1 MLETEITTAGDG
13 HADTKHLA
21 GTEMAVKVD
30 GAREQVVEPLRGQR
44 EIVHEAPFVSWSG
57 TTARGLPYRR
67 RP

>member
-1 MLETEITTAGDG
+1 
-13 HADTKHLA
+13 
-21 GTEMAVKVD
+21 MAVKVD